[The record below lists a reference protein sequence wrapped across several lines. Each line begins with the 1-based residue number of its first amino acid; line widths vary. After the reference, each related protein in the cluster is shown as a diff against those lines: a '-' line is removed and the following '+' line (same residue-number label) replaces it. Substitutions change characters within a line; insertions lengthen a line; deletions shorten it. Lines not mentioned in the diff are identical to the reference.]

1 MPTQILI
8 ADDNALVRNALR
20 HVLESTADWHVI
32 EAENGEEAIAR
43 AKESKPDL
51 IILDLAMPQMDG
63 MRTARALIRAMP
75 EVPILMHTLYWSPR
89 IQVEA
94 TKIGVRKV
102 VAKSESSVLIA
113 AVRELL
119 PAQDSAP
126 QPTHA
131 PQPPPAPAQ
140 NAAGP
145 IFPSVIVVV
154 EASGGKSDKSV
165 SDPPADGDPK
175 NQRAS

>member
-43 AKESKPDL
+43 AEESKPDL

-63 MRTARALIRAMP
+63 LRTARALLKIMP
-75 EVPILMHTLYWSPR
+75 EVPILIHTLYWSPR
-89 IQVEA
+89 VQVEA

-102 VAKSESSVLIA
+102 VAKSESGVLIA

-119 PAQDSAP
+119 PENYSAAP
-126 QPTHA
+126 PTPESQA
-131 PQPPPAPAQ
+131 PSTPPQ
-140 NAAGP
+140 NAAHSM
-145 IFPSVIVVV
+145 FPSTIVVI
-154 EASGGKSDKSV
+154 EASGGKSDKKV

-175 NQRAS
+175 NQRAN